1 MPVTVRVIALPAP
14 GATLAPL
21 KLTALPEEPFVP
33 QLAMPVTAQLAV
45 TPVITAGTLSAM
57 MKPVA
62 VDGPALV
69 TVIV

>member
-1 MPVTVRVIALPAP
+1 MALPD
-14 GATLAPL
+14 
-21 KLTALPEEPFVP
+21 EEPFVP

-45 TPVITAGTLSAM
+45 TPVIAAGTVSVML
-57 MKPVA
+57 KPAA